1 MPEAEFSSAE
11 EFNYQGDP
19 AGRESRGEAGEKERA
34 EKLRALIAKLE
45 EQLATLA

>member
-11 EFNYQGDP
+11 EFKYLGCP

-34 EKLRALIAKLE
+34 EKLRALIMKLE

>member
-11 EFNYQGDP
+11 EFKYLGCP

-34 EKLRALIAKLE
+34 EKLRALITKLE

>member
-11 EFNYQGDP
+11 DFKYLGYP
-19 AGRESRGEAGEKERA
+19 TGRESRGEAGEKERA

-45 EQLATLA
+45 EQLAGLA